1 MNISTAIS
9 VLRDR
14 FGDKKAIEL
23 YANAGFKML
32 DLSLFHMANP
42 TSPFNAE
49 DWENTAKDLRAYA
62 DGLGV
67 TFNQAHLPFQFK
79 WNAPDEWERFIGP
92 AHYRALDICGIM
104 GVKYVVAHPIHHM
117 EYLGHEEE
125 VYEYNM
131 RFYRTMIPYCKKY
144 GYKICIENMWQKE
157 AKTRRIGHDSCSR
170 MDELIRYIDGLGGTE
185 YFVACLDLGHTT
197 LVGLEPEDCIR
208 QLGHKYLHSLHVH
221 DNDYISDQHSI
232 PGQGKINWEEVCR
245 ALGEIDYDGELTYEA
260 SNFQRH
266 FPDDMIPIALKFMV
280 DIGEHL
286 CQKIDSYRPNSLA

>member
-23 YANAGFKML
+23 YANAGFKTL
-32 DLSLFHMANP
+32 DLSLFHMTSP
-42 TSPFNAE
+42 TSPFNTE
-49 DWENTAKDLRAYA
+49 DWRANATDLRAYA
-62 DGLGV
+62 DDLGI
-67 TFNQAHLPFQFK
+67 TFNQAHLPFNFK
-79 WNAPDEWERFIGP
+79 WNTPGEWERFISS
-92 AHYRALDICGIM
+92 ALYRALDVCGIM

-131 RFYRTMIPYCKKY
+131 RFYRTMIPYCQKY

-170 MDELIRYIDGLGGTE
+170 MEELIRYIDDLGGTE
-185 YFVACLDLGHTT
+185 YFVACLDLGHAT

-208 QLGHKYLHSLHVH
+208 QLGHKYLHALHVH
-221 DNDYISDQHSI
+221 DNDYTNDQHVL
-232 PGQGKINWEEVCR
+232 PGQGKINWEAVCR
-245 ALGEIDYDGELTYEA
+245 ALGEIDYVGDFTYEA
-260 SNFQRH
+260 SGFQRNL
-266 FPDDMIPIALKFMV
+266 PDDMIPIALKFMV
-280 DIGEHL
+280 EVAEHL
-286 CQKIDSYRPNSLA
+286 CCKINGYRPLK